1 MCLSFVG
8 YYPRSNMSKCW
19 TKDPGYDNWLDSHGL
34 VYVMYIT
41 LLCIYMYLSHALKIT
56 ANQRPGLPLHI
67 LRYATGMRAIVYWGP
82 FENLSKA
89 SSETLQLLRTHY
101 EYFRSRPENFRSF
114 PNTSEHFRRFSE
126 NFKKS

>member
-1 MCLSFVG
+1 
-8 YYPRSNMSKCW
+8 MSKCW
-19 TKDPGYDNWLDSHGL
+19 TKDPRYDNWLDSHGL

-89 SSETLQLLRTHY
+89 SSETLQLLRTITNISDHVRKIS
-101 EYFRSRPENFRSF
+101 EVFQTLPNISEDFPKILKNHENV
-114 PNTSEHFRRFSE
+114 
-126 NFKKS
+126 